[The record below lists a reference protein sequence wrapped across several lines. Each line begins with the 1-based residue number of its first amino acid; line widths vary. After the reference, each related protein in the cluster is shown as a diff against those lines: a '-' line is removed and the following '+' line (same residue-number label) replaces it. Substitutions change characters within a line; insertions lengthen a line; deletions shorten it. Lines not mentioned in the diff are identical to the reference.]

1 MTIYAAELD
10 AFNNDE
16 VNLLQE
22 LAHDLEFG
30 IITLRTGAERNCMAT
45 QQKQHETVLHQ
56 SLVDSIQAIAT
67 TLELRDPYTA
77 GHQRRVATLAS
88 AIGEEMGLSPH
99 QIEGMHL
106 AASIHDVGKIRVPA
120 EILNRPG
127 KLMPLE
133 LELIRTHAQSGY
145 DIVKDVRFPWPI
157 ARIIVEH
164 HERVDGSG
172 YPNGRHGDQLLLESK
187 IVTVADVV
195 EAMTSHRPYRPGLGL
210 DAALEHVAEYRGVW
224 YDAAVVDACLR
235 LFREDRFR
243 FESTGR
249 AA

>member
-1 MTIYAAELD
+1 MSPRSS
-10 AFNNDE
+10 F
-16 VNLLQE
+16 
-22 LAHDLEFG
+22 
-30 IITLRTGAERNCMAT
+30 
-45 QQKQHETVLHQ
+45 
-56 SLVDSIQAIAT
+56 AI
-67 TLELRDPYTA
+67 LIRL
-77 GHQRRVATLAS
+77 RVATLAR

-106 AASIHDVGKIRVPA
+106 AASIHDVGKIRVQA

-172 YPNGRHGDQLLLESK
+172 YPNRRRGDQLLLESK

-210 DAALEHVAEYRGVW
+210 DAALEHIAEYRSVW

-235 LFREDRFR
+235 LFRENRFR
-243 FESTGR
+243 FESMGR
-249 AA
+249 AT